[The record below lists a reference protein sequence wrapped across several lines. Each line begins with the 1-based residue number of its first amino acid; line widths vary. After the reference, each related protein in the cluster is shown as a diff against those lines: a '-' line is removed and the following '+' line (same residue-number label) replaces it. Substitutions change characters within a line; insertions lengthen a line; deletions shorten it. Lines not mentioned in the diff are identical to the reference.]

1 MTGVTSLITNLNR
14 IAPALAAVLLL
25 SLLVTRPFEVRDV
38 PGTDEYF
45 ADIRTRVE
53 SIPYK
58 IDSWLG
64 RDVDVSVAAVR
75 LLKPNIIVQ
84 RQYTD
89 QKTGHSVQLLV
100 VHCGDTRD
108 MRGHYPPVCYPAH
121 GWRRLASETRQVRV
135 RGLLLP
141 ATLYHFASVM
151 NGVERRMSVVNLFV
165 VPREDAQFFADM
177 DGLER
182 ASQDVI
188 GAGLGA
194 AQIQIVS
201 MGDDVNLNSDAV
213 VEMFFESLEPVLQ
226 VIAEGAPKHGS

>member
-1 MTGVTSLITNLNR
+1 MMTILVNLNR
-14 IAPALAAVLLL
+14 IAPPLAAVLLL
-25 SLLVTRPFEVRDV
+25 SLFLTRPFVVRDV

-45 ADIRTRVE
+45 AQVRSSVDA
-53 SIPYK
+53 IPYK
-58 IDSWLG
+58 IGSWLG

-84 RQYTD
+84 RQYVD
-89 QKTGHSVQLLV
+89 QDSGRSVQLLV

-121 GWRRLASETRQVRV
+121 GWRRLASQSTQVRV
-135 RGLLLP
+135 SGLLLP
-141 ATLYHFASVM
+141 ATLYHFASVI
-151 NGVERRMSVVNLFV
+151 NGVERRMAVVNLFV
-165 VPREDAQFFADM
+165 VPREDAQFYADM

-182 ASQDVI
+182 ASQDLV

-201 MGDDVNLNSDAV
+201 MSDEVDLSADAL
-213 VEMFFESLEPVLQ
+213 VEKFFESLEPVLR
-226 VIAEGAPKHGS
+226 VIAEGAPKNGI

>member
-1 MTGVTSLITNLNR
+1 MNQIFAQINR
-14 IAPALAAVLLL
+14 AAPALAAVVLLL
-25 SLLVTRPFEVRDV
+25 LLLTRPFEVRDV

-45 ADIRTRVE
+45 AQVRTRVE

-58 IDSWLG
+58 IGSWLG

-89 QKTGHSVQLLV
+89 QDSGRSVQLLV

-121 GWRRLASETRQVRV
+121 GWRRVASESTQVRV

-141 ATLYHFASVM
+141 ATLYHFSSFV
-151 NGVERRMSVVNLFV
+151 NGVERHMHVVNLFV
-165 VPREDAQFFADM
+165 VPREDAQFYADM

-201 MGDDVNLNSDAV
+201 MGDEVDLTSDAV
-213 VEMFFESLEPVLQ
+213 VEKFFESLEPVLQ